1 MRNHCRQLLQN
12 RNRRLRTVCFHF
24 RLCGMKSVGDTFEQ
38 LKKAFKDTLAEDDE
52 MIRRLHKKV
61 RELEADWIWAINDP
75 SGNLVV
81 FAIKVPRH
89 ILLSGYQALYH
100 SNNHQRLSP
109 PNRPT

>member
-12 RNRRLRTVCFHF
+12 RNRRLRT
-24 RLCGMKSVGDTFEQ
+24 MTI
-38 LKKAFKDTLAEDDE
+38 AFKDTLAEDDE